1 MTRNKVNIDLAA
13 GDMYLEIEQSID
25 APCYFWTSRCGVPVQ
40 FKEPETPPAATQEWV
55 RSFFNEFE
63 TALWGKDFKDPEK
76 GYAAYID
83 VRSFIDN
90 YIIRELAKDIDGNVR
105 KSAFLTLLKSDG
117 KLHFCHVWD
126 FDLSYGN
133 ADYFP
138 WDMDG
143 CNGDPNGPYGWW
155 VKDYNTASN
164 KWEGWYNRLFQD
176 PAFVAAVQDRWS
188 EVYPELS
195 RMPEYIDKLVKEMGE
210 APARNFSKWKILGTY
225 VWPNVKV
232 TGSYEA
238 EISWLKYFYTNRLEW
253 LDNNLYKL

>member
-1 MTRNKVNIDLAA
+1 
-13 GDMYLEIEQSID
+13 
-25 APCYFWTSRCGVPVQ
+25 
-40 FKEPETPPAATQEWV
+40 
-55 RSFFNEFE
+55 
-63 TALWGKDFKDPEK
+63 
-76 GYAAYID
+76 
-83 VRSFIDN
+83 
-90 YIIRELAKDIDGNVR
+90 
-105 KSAFLTLLKSDG
+105 
-117 KLHFCHVWD
+117 
-126 FDLSYGN
+126 
-133 ADYFP
+133 
-138 WDMDG
+138 MDG

-164 KWEGWYNRLFQD
+164 KGEGWYNRLFQD